1 MKIYTKTGDNGET
14 GYIGGRISKDSLL
27 INCVGEL
34 DELNAS
40 LGICASILPID
51 SQLKNMIT
59 SIQSTIFEVGSIIA
73 NPNLNKEEALQLH
86 SHIQK
91 QIKDLEQ
98 SIDNL
103 SEKLPELTNFILPGG
118 SVLGAHMHLARA
130 VCRRAERT
138 YASLVIDKSVKY
150 INQNLLQQGLVYLN
164 RLSDW
169 LFTAA
174 RFTNLHEENSETVW
188 KSIN

>member
-1 MKIYTKTGDNGET
+1 MKIYTKTGDSGET
-14 GYIGGRISKDSLL
+14 GYIGGRISKYSLL
-27 INCVGEL
+27 TSCVGEL

-40 LGICASILPID
+40 LGTCMSMLPVD
-51 SQLKNMIT
+51 SQFKNTIT
-59 SIQSTIFEVGSIIA
+59 SIQNTIFEIGSIIA
-73 NPNLNKEEALQLH
+73 NPDLNEKIAVQLD

-91 QIKDLEQ
+91 QIKDLEE

-118 SVLGAHMHLARA
+118 SMVGAQIHLTRA

-150 INQNLLQQGLVYLN
+150 LNEDLLQQGLVYLN

-174 RFTNLHEENSETVW
+174 RFVNLLEKNPETVW